1 MRDSQ
6 HPSAGLVNGFSND
19 FGVSR
24 EVRFLQADEFKT
36 RTGMREDIIRLAW
49 LIVLMRTREGSQVS
63 YEWAH
68 RDLLDTQWPER
79 EVDGSH
85 IIKELDENVE
95 TVSNRIWQCS
105 TPLIP
110 SKVPPKQDSMILST
124 GTMFQKEEEPEVR
137 I

>member
-6 HPSAGLVNGFSND
+6 HPTAGLVNGFSND

-24 EVRFLQADEFKT
+24 EVRSLQADEFKT

-95 TVSNRIWQCS
+95 TVSNRIRQCS
-105 TPLIP
+105 TPLTS

-124 GTMFQKEEEPEVR
+124 SKMFRKEEEPEVR
-137 I
+137 T